1 MRLSFVL
8 LTIVAT
14 LLASSEARLLRQGIS
29 TKTAGLTSENNAES
43 EERRFIVRSV
53 LSGAITKAESAPLKT
68 SKWDSPQQVGQDY
81 PSGHERLQIG
91 VQEWSVEV
99 RKLFLTCLLEACT
112 CHYALDR
119 RQNRCISAFNGRSVQ
134 RTTAGVLNAHIL
146 RIISE
151 SIRA

>member
-68 SKWDSPQQVGQDY
+68 SKWDKVLNKLAKIILPDTSDY
-81 PSGHERLQIG
+81 RL
-91 VQEWSVEV
+91 VY
-99 RKLFLTCLLEACT
+99 K
-112 CHYALDR
+112 
-119 RQNRCISAFNGRSVQ
+119 NGR
-134 RTTAGVLNAHIL
+134 L
-146 RIISE
+146 RSE
-151 SIRA
+151 SYF